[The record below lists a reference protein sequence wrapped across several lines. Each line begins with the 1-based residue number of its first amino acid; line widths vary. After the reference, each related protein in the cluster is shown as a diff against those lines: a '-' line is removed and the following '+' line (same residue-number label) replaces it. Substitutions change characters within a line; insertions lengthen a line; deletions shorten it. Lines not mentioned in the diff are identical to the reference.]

1 MTTTFKPS
9 KLTAVPTLP
18 CDPNAVFFVAP
29 TGKPNYIEVY
39 VSNNA
44 GTALR
49 RLLTDT
55 DIQGLIDTSI
65 AGISEEMPIVADI
78 TARNAL
84 TLTKNTQVLV
94 LDATGDATVA
104 SGAATYL
111 YRVSTTSWIKLN
123 EAESIDLVLQ
133 WANIQGKPTA
143 TASAIDA
150 AVTNSH
156 THANKTQ
163 LDKIGENASGLLTYN
178 NSLPKIAWEGT
189 IVW

>member
-9 KLTAVPTLP
+9 KLTAVPSLP

-39 VSNNA
+39 VSNNN

-65 AGISEEMPIVADI
+65 AGISGEMPIVANI
-78 TARNAL
+78 AARDAL
-84 TLTKNTQVLV
+84 SLTKNTQVLV
-94 LDATGDATVA
+94 LDATGDSTVA

-111 YRVSTTSWIKLN
+111 YRVSTTSWIKLS
-123 EAESIDLVLQ
+123 EAESMDLVLQ
-133 WANIQGKPTA
+133 WANIQGKPTSSA
-143 TASAIDA
+143 AAIDT
-150 AVTNSH
+150 AVANSH
-156 THANKTQ
+156 THTNKTQ
-163 LDKIGENASGLLTYN
+163 LDKIGENGSGLLTYN
-178 NSLPKIAWEGT
+178 NSLPKIGWEGA
-189 IVW
+189 IAW

>member
-65 AGISEEMPIVADI
+65 SGLAGEMPIVADI

-94 LDATGDATVA
+94 LDATGDSTVA
-104 SGAATYL
+104 AGAATYL
-111 YRVSTTSWIKLN
+111 YRVSTTSWIKLS
-123 EAESIDLVLQ
+123 EAESMDLVLQ
-133 WANIQGKPTA
+133 WANIQGRPTS
-143 TASAIDA
+143 TPTAIDA

-156 THANKTQ
+156 AHANKTQ
-163 LDKIGENASGLLTYN
+163 LDKIGENASGFLTYN
-178 NSLPKIAWEGT
+178 NFLPKIAWEGT
-189 IVW
+189 IAW